1 MNSVKDFVRRFIDAT
16 IELAEDMNSW
26 LKEFID
32 DIAWKYNL
40 STYQMTWLGFADGVI
55 LVVLLQWLF

>member
-1 MNSVKDFVRRFIDAT
+1 MNSVKDLVRRLIDAT

>member
-1 MNSVKDFVRRFIDAT
+1 VNSVKDLVRRLIDAT

>member
-1 MNSVKDFVRRFIDAT
+1 MNSVKDFVRRCIDAT

>member
-1 MNSVKDFVRRFIDAT
+1 VNSVKDLVRRFIDAT